1 MGLAACE
8 TNLATFLKMHVFSVR
23 DNNFKTF
30 LSYDF
35 HTSLWYLNRLYEDRK
50 DLCNKFFFET
60 LRAVC
65 AELVILLLHF
75 DEFSRTKKTSTEQSK
90 FEVTQ

>member
-1 MGLAACE
+1 MRLAAGE

-23 DNNFKTF
+23 DNSFTTL

-35 HTSLWYLNRLYEDRK
+35 HTSLWYLKRLYEDRK
-50 DLCNKFFFET
+50 DLCNKFFFYS
-60 LRAVC
+60 LRAVF

-75 DEFSRTKKTSTEQSK
+75 DEFSCTKITSTEQAK
-90 FEVTQ
+90 FEVMQ